1 MEEKNFLENI
11 SEIQKIIDE
20 QKQLENERDNIEFKI
35 ANLRGKLIERK
46 ELFFKYLK
54 KEVCEVDTLSNF
66 LKQFNEYYNKHYL
79 SEDDY
84 LELLITFLRKFKY
97 MCYTEH
103 IHSRFTI
110 QPSIRKWK
118 RILLINESERT
129 LKKKLSIYN
138 VYKKSAELRFSND
151 GRGFEW
157 LLLNDKIFLSN
168 DKEETKLFM
177 EMQNNF

>member
-1 MEEKNFLENI
+1 MEEKDFLENTT
-11 SEIQKIIDE
+11 EIQKIIDE
-20 QKQLENERDNIEFKI
+20 QKQLEIERHDIELKI
-35 ANLRGKLIERK
+35 ANLRKKLIERK

-54 KEVCEVDTLSNF
+54 KEVYEVDTLSNF
-66 LKQFNEYYNKHYL
+66 LKKFNEYYNNGYL

-84 LELLITFLRKFKY
+84 LELLIIFLKKFKY
-97 MCYTEH
+97 MCYTEY

-118 RILLINESERT
+118 RILLINEGERT
-129 LKKKLSIYN
+129 LKKKLSISN
-138 VYKKSAELRFSND
+138 ICKKSTELRFSND